1 MTAFVAAYFPHL
13 SLARGG
19 LAILLAACFRRTPAA
34 VFPALAGI
42 FAALPGL
49 WAVSA
54 PEGASGIGCFYAGL
68 LATITLA
75 KPCGQLVGA
84 QIQLTQADPTGDLV
98 QTTGVPTWA
107 EWLDGSG
114 QMLASCTVSAEGGDG
129 DLKISSRADGQIFAG
144 GFITL
149 EEGLIG

>member
-1 MTAFVAAYFPHL
+1 MAWTLTPPHNTARTTAAQAAANAKTL
-13 SLARGG
+13 QLAD
-19 LAILLAACFRRTPAA
+19 
-34 VFPALAGI
+34 AG
-42 FAALPGL
+42 
-49 WAVSA
+49 
-54 PEGASGIGCFYAGL
+54 AGPSTL
-68 LATITLA
+68 QIYDKQDAGTRQKLATITLA

-84 QIQLTQADPTGDLV
+84 QIQLAQADPTGDLV

-114 QMLASCTVSAEGGDG
+114 QMLATCTVSAEDGEG
-129 DLKISSRADGQIFAG
+129 DLKISSRADGQVFAG

>member
-1 MTAFVAAYFPHL
+1 MAWTLTQAHDDARAA
-13 SLARGG
+13 
-19 LAILLAACFRRTPAA
+19 AAQAA
-34 VFPALAGI
+34 ANAHTIALAD
-42 FAALPGL
+42 A
-49 WAVSA
+49 
-54 PEGASGIGCFYAGL
+54 GAGPSTLQIYDKQDAGTRQK

-98 QTTGVPTWA
+98 QITGVPTWA
-107 EWLDGSG
+107 EWLDGAG
-114 QMLASCTVSAEGGDG
+114 ALLATCTVSAEGGDG

>member
-1 MTAFVAAYFPHL
+1 MAWTLTTPHDTARTTAAQAAANAKTL
-13 SLARGG
+13 QLAD
-19 LAILLAACFRRTPAA
+19 
-34 VFPALAGI
+34 AG
-42 FAALPGL
+42 
-49 WAVSA
+49 
-54 PEGASGIGCFYAGL
+54 AGTSTL
-68 LATITLA
+68 QIYDEQDAGTRQKLATITLA

-107 EWLDGSG
+107 EWLDGEG
-114 QMLASCTVSAEGGDG
+114 TLLATCTVSAEGGEG

>member
-1 MTAFVAAYFPHL
+1 MAWTLTDPHNTARTTAAQAAANAKTL
-13 SLARGG
+13 QLAD
-19 LAILLAACFRRTPAA
+19 
-34 VFPALAGI
+34 AG
-42 FAALPGL
+42 
-49 WAVSA
+49 
-54 PEGASGIGCFYAGL
+54 AGPSTL
-68 LATITLA
+68 QIYDTQDAGTRQKLATITLA

-107 EWLDGSG
+107 EWLDGGG
-114 QMLASCTVSAEGGDG
+114 QLLTSCTVSAEGGDG

>member
-1 MTAFVAAYFPHL
+1 MAWTLTTPHNTARTTAAQAAANAKTL
-13 SLARGG
+13 QLAD
-19 LAILLAACFRRTPAA
+19 
-34 VFPALAGI
+34 AG
-42 FAALPGL
+42 
-49 WAVSA
+49 
-54 PEGASGIGCFYAGL
+54 AGPSTL
-68 LATITLA
+68 QIYDKQDAGTRQKLATITLA

-98 QTTGVPTWA
+98 QITGVPAWA

>member
-1 MTAFVAAYFPHL
+1 MAWTL
-13 SLARGG
+13 
-19 LAILLAACFRRTPAA
+19 TPAHDA
-34 VFPALAGI
+34 ARTAAARAAANAHTITVADAG
-42 FAALPGL
+42 
-49 WAVSA
+49 
-54 PEGASGIGCFYAGL
+54 SGPSTLQIYDTQDAGTRKK

-75 KPCGQLVGA
+75 KPCGQLVGG

-98 QTTGVPTWA
+98 QITGVPTWA
-107 EWLDGSG
+107 EWLDGSA
-114 QMLASCTVSAEGGDG
+114 QLLATCTVSAEDGAG

>member
-1 MTAFVAAYFPHL
+1 MAWTLTTPHNTARTTVAQAAANAKTL
-13 SLARGG
+13 QLAD
-19 LAILLAACFRRTPAA
+19 
-34 VFPALAGI
+34 AG
-42 FAALPGL
+42 
-49 WAVSA
+49 
-54 PEGASGIGCFYAGL
+54 AGPSTL
-68 LATITLA
+68 QIYDTQDAGTRQKLATITLA

-98 QTTGVPTWA
+98 QTTGVPAWA
-107 EWLDGSG
+107 EWLDGGG
-114 QMLASCTVSAEGGDG
+114 QLLASCTVSAEGGDG

>member
-1 MTAFVAAYFPHL
+1 MAWTLTEPHNTARTTAAQAAANAKTL
-13 SLARGG
+13 QLAD
-19 LAILLAACFRRTPAA
+19 
-34 VFPALAGI
+34 
-42 FAALPGL
+42 
-49 WAVSA
+49 
-54 PEGASGIGCFYAGL
+54 EGAGPSTLQIYDKQDAGTRQK
-68 LATITLA
+68 LATITLT

-107 EWLDGSG
+107 EWLDGEG
-114 QMLASCTVSAEGGDG
+114 TLLATCTVSAEGGEG

>member
-1 MTAFVAAYFPHL
+1 MAWTLTTPHNTARTTAAQAAANAKTL
-13 SLARGG
+13 QLADAGAG
-19 LAILLAACFRRTPAA
+19 PSTLQIYDKQDPATRQK
-34 VFPALAGI
+34 
-42 FAALPGL
+42 
-49 WAVSA
+49 
-54 PEGASGIGCFYAGL
+54 

-75 KPCGQLVGA
+75 DPCGVLVGG

-98 QTTGVPTWA
+98 QITGVPAWA
-107 EWLDGSG
+107 EWLDGGG
-114 QMLASCTVSAEGGDG
+114 QMLATCTVSAEGGDG

>member
-1 MTAFVAAYFPHL
+1 MAWTLTTPHNTARTTAAQAAANAKTL
-13 SLARGG
+13 QLAD
-19 LAILLAACFRRTPAA
+19 
-34 VFPALAGI
+34 AG
-42 FAALPGL
+42 
-49 WAVSA
+49 
-54 PEGASGIGCFYAGL
+54 AGPSTL
-68 LATITLA
+68 QIYDKQDAGTRQKLATITLA

-107 EWLDGSG
+107 EWLDGDG
-114 QMLASCTVSAEGGDG
+114 TLLAACTVSAEGGDG

>member
-1 MTAFVAAYFPHL
+1 MAWTLTTPHNTARTTAAQAAANAKTL
-13 SLARGG
+13 QLAD
-19 LAILLAACFRRTPAA
+19 
-34 VFPALAGI
+34 AG
-42 FAALPGL
+42 
-49 WAVSA
+49 
-54 PEGASGIGCFYAGL
+54 AGPSTL
-68 LATITLA
+68 QIYDTQDAGTRQKLATITLA

-107 EWLDGSG
+107 EWLDGGG
-114 QMLASCTVSAEGGDG
+114 QLLTSCTVSAEGGDG

>member
-1 MTAFVAAYFPHL
+1 MAWTLTEPHNTARTTAAQ
-13 SLARGG
+13 
-19 LAILLAACFRRTPAA
+19 AA
-34 VFPALAGI
+34 VNAKTLQLAD
-42 FAALPGL
+42 A
-49 WAVSA
+49 
-54 PEGASGIGCFYAGL
+54 GAGPSTLQIYDKQDAGTRQK

-98 QTTGVPTWA
+98 QITGVPAWA

>member
-1 MTAFVAAYFPHL
+1 MAWTLTTPHNTARTTAAQAAANAKTL
-13 SLARGG
+13 QLADAGAG
-19 LAILLAACFRRTPAA
+19 PSTLQIYDKQDPATRKK
-34 VFPALAGI
+34 
-42 FAALPGL
+42 
-49 WAVSA
+49 
-54 PEGASGIGCFYAGL
+54 

-75 KPCGQLVGA
+75 DPCGVLVGG

-98 QTTGVPTWA
+98 QITGVPTWA
-107 EWLDGSG
+107 EWLDGGG
-114 QMLASCTVSAEGGDG
+114 QMLATCTVSAEGGDG

>member
-1 MTAFVAAYFPHL
+1 MAWTLTTPHNTARTTAAQAAANAKTL
-13 SLARGG
+13 QLAD
-19 LAILLAACFRRTPAA
+19 
-34 VFPALAGI
+34 AG
-42 FAALPGL
+42 
-49 WAVSA
+49 
-54 PEGASGIGCFYAGL
+54 AGPSTL
-68 LATITLA
+68 QIYDKPDAGTRQKLATITLT

-84 QIQLTQADPTGDLV
+84 QIQLTQADPTGDVV

-107 EWLDGSG
+107 EWLDGG
-114 QMLASCTVSAEGGDG
+114 GTPLATCTVSAEGGEG